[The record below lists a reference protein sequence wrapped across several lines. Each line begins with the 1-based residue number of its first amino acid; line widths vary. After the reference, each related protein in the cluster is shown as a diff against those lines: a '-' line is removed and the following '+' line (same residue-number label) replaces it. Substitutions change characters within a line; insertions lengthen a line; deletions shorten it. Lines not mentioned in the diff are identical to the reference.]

1 MANKNLNKKKLV
13 KKDSTAIN
21 SVLGMIFSLWKMDKD
36 LGIVLKT
43 HFVSFQNFVTR
54 DSNLINEFRLI
65 DTQVAPHTYSS
76 K

>member
-1 MANKNLNKKKLV
+1 MANKSLNKKKLV
-13 KKDSTAIN
+13 KKDTAAIN
-21 SVLGMIFSLWKMDKD
+21 SVLGMIFSLWKMVKD

-43 HFVSFQNFVTR
+43 QIVSFHNFVTR

-65 DTQVAPHTYSS
+65 DTQVAPPTYSS